1 MSQKERQQTSSEYNF
16 TKNKPNIFKTQFHK
30 RRNQTP
36 INTLS
41 QKETP
46 GIFRIQFPTE
56 TVKFILKRS
65 GDKMRRASLTNCRKW
80 LKVEKTARGKSIPTI
95 SILSISPLVS
105 SHKINENFIKRL
117 KIFRDGGKAPPPP
130 PHLSKLF

>member
-1 MSQKERQQTSSEYNF
+1 MRKTRTTGPDTRKEF
-16 TKNKPNIFKTQFHK
+16 LDVTKREAPKIFKIQFHK
-30 RRNQTP
+30 KRNQTP

-65 GDKMRRASLTNCRKW
+65 GDKIRRASLTNCRKW
-80 LKVEKTARGKSIPTI
+80 FES
-95 SILSISPLVS
+95 
-105 SHKINENFIKRL
+105 
-117 KIFRDGGKAPPPP
+117 
-130 PHLSKLF
+130 